1 SQRFIDLVA
10 QLREKC
16 LNAFDNQEYPFEE
29 LVDQLSVEGDPS
41 RNPIF
46 DVMFAFQN
54 NENEKITFGEADVV
68 LLPTP
73 NNVSK
78 FDLTMNIEGIEDG
91 YELNWEYCTDLFKEK
106 TIARMNE
113 QFVQLLK

>member
-1 SQRFIDLVA
+1 DLVA

-29 LVDQLSVEGDPS
+29 LVDQLGVEREPS

-46 DVMFAFQN
+46 DIMFTF
-54 NENEKITFGEADVV
+54 ENKEMNSLSMGDYKVNGVKVDSKVA
-68 LLPTP
+68 
-73 NNVSK
+73 K
-78 FDLTMNIEGIEDG
+78 FDITVTVIETSDG
-91 YELNWEYCTDLFKEK
+91 YDVEWEYCTDLFKEK